1 MKKVVVLL
9 LTVATLVSCMAIYP
23 SADDY
28 GIEPYYNN
36 VGRVGIS
43 FNITPSGLACV
54 GVTYTGAEGLLREA
68 KCEIY
73 LEKRFLG
80 LFWNRV
86 DIGVTDDVWVD
97 YLNSVTGNFYHE
109 FQLSD
114 TGTYRAVFKVTF
126 YGNNGMNDVVDE
138 QIDQKYS

>member
-9 LTVATLVSCMAIYP
+9 LTVATLVSCMTIYS

-28 GIEPYYNN
+28 EIVPYYSN
-36 VGRVGIS
+36 VAHASTS
-43 FNITPSGLACV
+43 FNITSSGIARV
-54 GVTYTGAEGLLREA
+54 GFAYSGYDDAVSYV
-68 KCEIY
+68 KSEIY

-97 YLNSVTGNFYHE
+97 YSYTVDGSIFHE
-109 FQLSD
+109 IQLSD
-114 TGTYRAVFKVTF
+114 TGTYRAVFNVTI
-126 YGNNGMNDVVDE
+126 YGKSGANDVIE
-138 QIDQKYS
+138 EKMEYKY

>member
-1 MKKVVVLL
+1 MKKVIVLL
-9 LTVATLVSCMAIYP
+9 LTVATLVSCMAIYT

-28 GIEPYYNN
+28 EIEPYYTN
-36 VGRVGIS
+36 VFRAGTS
-43 FNITPSGLACV
+43 FNITPSGLSCV
-54 GVTYTGAEGLLREA
+54 GVTYTGYADLLREA

-73 LEKRFLG
+73 LEKKFLG

-97 YLNSVTGNFYHE
+97 YSNAITDNFYHE

-126 YGNNGMNDVVDE
+126 YGNNGMNDVVE
-138 QIDQKYS
+138 EEIDQKYS

>member
-1 MKKVVVLL
+1 MKKIIVLL
-9 LTVATLVSCMAIYP
+9 LTVATLVSCMTIYS

-28 GIEPYYNN
+28 EIVPFYNN
-36 VGRVGIS
+36 IGRASTDSIITSSGIARA
-43 FNITPSGLACV
+43 GM
-54 GVTYTGAEGLLREA
+54 TYNGYDDQISYV

-97 YLNSVTGNFYHE
+97 YSYTVDGSIFHE
-109 FQLSD
+109 IQLSD
-114 TGTYRAVFKVTF
+114 TGTYRAVFNVTI
-126 YGNNGMNDVVDE
+126 YGKSGANDVIE
-138 QIDQKYS
+138 EKMEYKY

>member
-28 GIEPYYNN
+28 EIEPYYTNIARASTN
-36 VGRVGIS
+36 

-54 GVTYTGAEGLLREA
+54 GVTYTAHANMLSQA

-73 LEKRFLG
+73 LEKKFLG

-97 YLNSVTGNFYHE
+97 YSSAITDNFYHE
-109 FQLSD
+109 FQLPD

-126 YGNNGMNDVVDE
+126 YGNTGVNDVVE
-138 QIDQKYS
+138 EEIDQKYS